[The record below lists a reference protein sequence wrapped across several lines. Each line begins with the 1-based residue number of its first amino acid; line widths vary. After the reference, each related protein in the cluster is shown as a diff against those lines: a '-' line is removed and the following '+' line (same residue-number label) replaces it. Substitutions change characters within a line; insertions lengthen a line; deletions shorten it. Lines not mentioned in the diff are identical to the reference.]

1 MYTESTMSKQKKKR
15 TKKYSGTDAAMTRP
29 SVTRVKAV
37 KRTKLQQWWLDRRRV
52 LRPVLRPVL
61 ITTTIVSAVV
71 WLIFELVRIASGSF

>member
-52 LRPVLRPVL
+52 LRPVL